1 MRGHLFGSVAGEI
14 GAPAGG
20 AEHYH
25 HFADAYTPTLHPTCR
40 REAELEAE
48 RQEKLREERE
58 RQEAR
63 RAEEEERLR

>member
-1 MRGHLFGSVAGEI
+1 MDICLARLQAEWQEHCGSESI
-14 GAPAGG
+14 ILLQL
-20 AEHYH
+20 
-25 HFADAYTPTLHPTCR
+25 TPLTLHPTCR
-40 REAELEAE
+40 REAEQEAE